1 MAEAS
6 GSGKVPAK
14 VRPRVSC
21 VHEHFDQVRV
31 THPTTGKTSDGS
43 TCKHCKFTLSNR
55 VSTNL
60 KNHLKSKHPETYE
73 DVQSKFISNFFN
85 KKFMLIFRV

>member
-1 MAEAS
+1 MKVVSIMAEAN
-6 GSGKVPAK
+6 GKVPAK

-21 VHEHFDQVRV
+21 VHEHFDKVKV

-60 KNHLKSKHPETYE
+60 KSHLKSRHPETFE
-73 DVQSKFISNFFN
+73 DVQSKCLFF
-85 KKFMLIFRV
+85 FLL